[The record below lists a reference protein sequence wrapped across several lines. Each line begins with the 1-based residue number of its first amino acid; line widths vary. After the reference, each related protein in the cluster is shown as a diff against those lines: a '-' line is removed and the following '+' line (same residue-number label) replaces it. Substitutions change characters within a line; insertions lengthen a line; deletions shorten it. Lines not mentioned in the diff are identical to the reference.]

1 MADPITP
8 DKSVPSPAPTPEPAA
23 AAAPASEIV
32 LVAAPTTEAAGTSPA
47 STAAAP
53 QAAASKGGRA
63 RSSYL
68 LVALVGVAVTGAGSL
83 MLLASA
89 MRTPAPDARTPD
101 AAAAAPAAPLPEPAA
116 AVADTP
122 RPVAPR
128 AESRVESPDTGP
140 TPKWA
145 ASRNPRKAGYGA
157 SMVFELAA
165 DSDVEVWR
173 KRIRPVLTVRCA
185 ARATEVFVVTESP
198 AMIEDNSNRH
208 TIRMSFDGRE
218 PVEQKWE
225 HSIDH
230 DALFAPDGRAM
241 IRRIAGA
248 RQLSFSFAPFNAP
261 PATVTFHV
269 EGFAA
274 QHNAAVR
281 TCGLETPT
289 RGAQAVRAR

>member
-1 MADPITP
+1 MT
-8 DKSVPSPAPTPEPAA
+8 KSGDASNSTARIVVATATGIEESTTTACR
-23 AAAPASEIV
+23 AAPD
-32 LVAAPTTEAAGTSPA
+32 
-47 STAAAP
+47 TA
-53 QAAASKGGRA
+53 
-63 RSSYL
+63 
-68 LVALVGVAVTGAGSL
+68 
-83 MLLASA
+83 
-89 MRTPAPDARTPD
+89 
-101 AAAAAPAAPLPEPAA
+101 
-116 AVADTP
+116 
-122 RPVAPR
+122 
-128 AESRVESPDTGP
+128 P

-198 AMIEDNSNRH
+198 ATIEDNSNRH
-208 TIRMSFDGRE
+208 TIKMSFDGRE
-218 PVEQKWE
+218 PLEQKWE

-261 PATVTFHV
+261 PATVVFHV

-274 QHNAAVR
+274 QHKAAAR
-281 TCGLETPT
+281 TCGLETP
-289 RGAQAVRAR
+289 ARSARN